1 MNENLSENFASQEE
15 IVNNGVTINGEDA
28 ISQKQIDNICDEL
41 YGLAYYN
48 QDISATIA
56 DIKLNKIN
64 SPYINVTD
72 IDMRQ
77 VAVKITDD
85 IWLYSQSDDYIVD
98 GESVIDGECDYDTN
112 LLDFKAYSENE
123 IKSGI
128 SCFYDSI
135 EEVKNVYKDD
145 WKQIALECAFEQ
157 GESKF
162 SYGEHLKDEL
172 KNFSLIS
179 NDTKKDKPYKVVANI
194 FYAPAEEV
202 QSFDN
207 QVDADALV
215 EKLND
220 TNDMYTFFS
229 VEKDEIKK
237 VILCHSAFVKKYHGA
252 VEKFEEEIRDIVNDD
267 ETRRIGY
274 FVGGELKGYATYD
287 FVSESEVNYALNRIE
302 VSELIYSDGEVLR
315 NLIGGLRMQSDLA
328 QNIVIRTGEAD
339 FYHLLDSPQD
349 ISGNYIDHGFL
360 QTNVSAMG
368 TMYKIPDVKRFIE
381 KTNNREFPIDNLKI
395 AFRVNNEFK
404 SSEERFGIS
413 FKSDHNKKYSNWS
426 YVEDF
431 NDADVE
437 IKCNLSDLSSL
448 LMGSANLAP
457 LVRMGIVSI
466 NNDYETNRL

>member
-237 VILCHSAFVKKYHGA
+237 DTFWAHDYRHLMRDVFPAIATEIVKERFLEAGLDLVGVSDRHEKIIDEVMGYGVQNPMNGFDINDLDFNNAPLGVQKRLSESVIK
-252 VEKFEEEIRDIVNDD
+252 
-267 ETRRIGY
+267 
-274 FVGGELKGYATYD
+274 ELKD
-287 FVSESEVNYALNRIE
+287 SERFEP
-302 VSELIYSDGEVLR
+302 ELI
-315 NLIGGLRMQSDLA
+315 
-328 QNIVIRTGEAD
+328 
-339 FYHLLDSPQD
+339 
-349 ISGNYIDHGFL
+349 
-360 QTNVSAMG
+360 
-368 TMYKIPDVKRFIE
+368 K
-381 KTNNREFPIDNLKI
+381 
-395 AFRVNNEFK
+395 
-404 SSEERFGIS
+404 
-413 FKSDHNKKYSNWS
+413 
-426 YVEDF
+426 
-431 NDADVE
+431 E
-437 IKCNLSDLSSL
+437 ITDKMVFNLS
-448 LMGSANLAP
+448 
-457 LVRMGIVSI
+457 VI
-466 NNDYETNRL
+466 NKNEKNGRKMVDEYILDKDVPVDTETDFKIKG